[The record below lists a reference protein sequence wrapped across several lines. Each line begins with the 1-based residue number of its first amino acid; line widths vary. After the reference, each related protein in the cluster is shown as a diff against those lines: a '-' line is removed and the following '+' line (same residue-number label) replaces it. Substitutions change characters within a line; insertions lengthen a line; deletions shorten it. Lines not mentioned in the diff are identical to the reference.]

1 MKNLL
6 ELNIKR
12 WDCVFIISW
21 RSLTT
26 AALTGL
32 YKIYI
37 SKKIRSMIIQLE
49 MMTAYK
55 RYNKIHELKS
65 CRSSTSAVFPI
76 GKAYSNK
83 IILQR
88 PFCFIRKTRQGNKNI
103 VLEKR
108 KWITFPRKILPL
120 MYCGN
125 ESLVSSFS

>member
-37 SKKIRSMIIQLE
+37 SKKEGYTIDD
-49 MMTAYK
+49 
-55 RYNKIHELKS
+55 N
-65 CRSSTSAVFPI
+65 PI
-76 GKAYSNK
+76 GNDDG
-83 IILQR
+83 I
-88 PFCFIRKTRQGNKNI
+88 
-103 VLEKR
+103 
-108 KWITFPRKILPL
+108 
-120 MYCGN
+120 
-125 ESLVSSFS
+125 